1 MNSSSP
7 DLRHPALSS
16 HRPLSEAS
24 TKHVPLKVGLL
35 GGSFNPIH
43 NGHLTIARHVHESMQ
58 LSQVLFIPT
67 GDPPHK
73 RDGSLAPANVRLE
86 MVRLAIAD
94 NPLFTVS
101 DIEIRRTGKSYSID
115 TIRALHHHYGPSTEL
130 FFIIGLDAFL
140 DFPTWREPTELLR
153 ICHVVVVPRPG
164 QSFQALAGMS
174 LLPSLHSNELAGL
187 DTGALNRLDITIP
200 SDPGVTCLAF
210 PPCATSASEIRR
222 RVRNKLPLVNMLPPL
237 VQSYILRHSLYQ
249 EESDHTRI

>member
-7 DLRHPALSS
+7 DLRHPALSPL
-16 HRPLSEAS
+16 RPRSEAS
-24 TKHVPLKVGLL
+24 TKHSPLKMGLL

-43 NGHLTIARHVHESMQ
+43 NGHLTIAQHVHERMQ

-101 DIEIRRTGKSYSID
+101 DIEMQRKGKSYSID

-140 DFPTWREPTELLR
+140 DFPTWREPEELLR
-153 ICHVVVVPRPG
+153 ICHFVVVPRPG
-164 QSFQALAGMS
+164 QSFRALAGMS
-174 LLPSLHSNELAGL
+174 LLPTLDPDRLTGL
-187 DTGALNRLDITIP
+187 DTGTRNRLDIAIP

-210 PPCATSASEIRR
+210 PPCPTSASEIRR

>member
-140 DFPTWREPTELLR
+140 DFPTWREPKELLR

-174 LLPSLHSNELAGL
+174 LLPTLHSNELTGL
-187 DTGALNRLDITIP
+187 DTGALNRLDIANT

-210 PPCATSASEIRR
+210 PPCATSASEIRW

-249 EESDHTRI
+249 EESNHTRI

>member
-1 MNSSSP
+1 MSFPGSNPSP
-7 DLRHPALSS
+7 L
-16 HRPLSEAS
+16 AS
-24 TKHVPLKVGLL
+24 PPSPLKVGLL

-43 NGHLTIARHVHESMQ
+43 NGHLTIAQHVHKRMQ

-73 RDGSLAPANVRLE
+73 RDGSLAPAKVRLE

-94 NPLFTVS
+94 NLLFTVS
-101 DIEIRRTGKSYSID
+101 DIEMQRKGKSYSID
-115 TIRALHHHYGPSTEL
+115 TIRALQHHYGPSTEL

-140 DFPTWREPTELLR
+140 DFPTWREPKEILR
-153 ICHVVVVPRPG
+153 ICHIVVVPRPG
-164 QSFQALAGMS
+164 QSFRALAGMS
-174 LLPSLHSNELAGL
+174 LLSTLDPDGLTGL
-187 DTGALNRLDITIP
+187 DTGTLNRLDSAI
-200 SDPGVTCLAF
+200 SSNPGVTCLAF
-210 PPCATSASEIRR
+210 PPCPTSASEIRQ

>member
-7 DLRHPALSS
+7 DLRHPALS
-16 HRPLSEAS
+16 PLRLCSEAS
-24 TKHVPLKVGLL
+24 TKHSPLKVGLL

-43 NGHLTIARHVHESMQ
+43 NGHLAIARHVHERMQ

-86 MVRLAIAD
+86 MVRIAIAD

-101 DIEIRRTGKSYSID
+101 DIEIQRKGKSYSID

-140 DFPTWREPTELLR
+140 DFPTWREPKELLR
-153 ICHVVVVPRPG
+153 ICHFVVVPRPG
-164 QSFQALAGMS
+164 QSFRTLAGMS
-174 LLPSLHSNELAGL
+174 LLPTLDPDGLTGL
-187 DTGALNRLDITIP
+187 DTSALNRLDIAIP

-210 PPCATSASEIRR
+210 PPCPTSASEIRR
-222 RVRNKLPLVNMLPPL
+222 RVQNKLPLVNMLPPL
-237 VQSYILRHSLYQ
+237 VHSYILHHSLYQ

>member
-1 MNSSSP
+1 MNSLSP
-7 DLRHPALSS
+7 DLRHPALSP

-24 TKHVPLKVGLL
+24 TKDIPLKVGLL

-43 NGHLTIARHVHESMQ
+43 NGHLIIAQHVHERMQ

-73 RDGSLAPANVRLE
+73 QDGSLAPANVRLE

-94 NPLFTVS
+94 NPPFTVS
-101 DIEIRRTGKSYSID
+101 DIEMQRTGKSYSID

-140 DFPTWREPTELLR
+140 DFPTWREPAELLR

-174 LLPSLHSNELAGL
+174 LLPTLDPDGLTGL
-187 DTGALNRLDITIP
+187 DTGALNRLDIASP

-210 PPCATSASEIRR
+210 PPCPTSASEIRR

-249 EESDHTRI
+249 EESNHTRI

>member
-7 DLRHPALSS
+7 DLRHPALSP

-24 TKHVPLKVGLL
+24 TKHSPLKVGLL

-43 NGHLTIARHVHESMQ
+43 NGHLTIAQHVHERMQ

-101 DIEIRRTGKSYSID
+101 DIEMQRKGKSYSIE
-115 TIRALHHHYGPSTEL
+115 TLRALQHHYGPSTEL

-140 DFPTWREPTELLR
+140 DFPTWREPKELLR
-153 ICHVVVVPRPG
+153 ICHFVVVPRPG
-164 QSFQALAGMS
+164 QSFRTLAGMS
-174 LLPSLHSNELAGL
+174 LLPTLDPDGLTGL
-187 DTGALNRLDITIP
+187 DTGALNRLDIAIP

-210 PPCATSASEIRR
+210 PPCPTSASEIRR